1 MIFAHRC
8 GSFRAHPFA
17 IAAGV
22 CLVLLIVASCIVFK
36 QRRPELFAKAL
47 SAAEE
52 KLRTAMVDA
61 GRKEIDLATEGK
73 DIAKRLAE
81 ANVVAVATDGLGGVA
96 AVGTGADVLTK
107 APDGVNEMVVGA
119 ATDLLTKKDKEEEEG
134 EDDKAASPTEDLE
147 KDDEDDDEAR
157 AAADD
162 DDEAKAA
169 ADQAAEDE
177 KEEEEERKTFWE
189 SVQTKFK
196 ILIAVYQIQNALPWT
211 LPFVSYPDAF
221 EALVSWMSFIELD
234 FVRII
239 PVECMMPHNFFYKLF
254 ASTSIPLGLAGI
266 ILVCGKL
273 ASLARRD
280 PTERREVWIY
290 AYSWFLLLTYVVFT
304 GVSTTVLRFFN
315 CVEYESV
322 NADGSS
328 KMLYVLQADHSIS
341 CESESYK
348 EWKGYAWIMVFIY
361 PVGIPSWYLLELL
374 WWRKGINPV
383 VDERRHNLT
392 SKYRLGAAPETPQ
405 ERAYFAF
412 RSKESESMRDLRH
425 KAFEHVEIVALT
437 VEEIQERKLQA
448 RADDHDI
455 QHLSFLFGEFEPR
468 CYLFVVYE
476 CVRRLALTGLLIFVY
491 NGSATQVVVGLF
503 IAIISSYV
511 MSEYNPY
518 IEDSD
523 DRLAKLVQLMILR

>member
-1 MIFAHRC
+1 MIFSSLAPT
-8 GSFRAHPFA
+8 GAAVLLRAHPFA

-22 CLVLLIVASCIVFK
+22 CLVLLIVASCVVFK

-47 SAAEE
+47 GAAEE
-52 KLRTAMVDA
+52 KLRTALVDA

-81 ANVVAVATDGLGGVA
+81 ANVVAVATDGLGGGA

-119 ATDLLTKKDKEEEEG
+119 ATDLLTKKDKEEEE
-134 EDDKAASPTEDLE
+134 DDKAASPTEDLE
-147 KDDEDDDEAR
+147 KDDEDDGEAR

-177 KEEEEERKTFWE
+177 AEEEERKTFWE

-315 CVEYESV
+315 CVEYDSV

-374 WWRKGINPV
+374 WWRKGINPI

-392 SKYRLGAAPETPQ
+392 SKYQPVWKSSSELGSGYAIEPTRSRGHRRVVGRPNLISTQVPAGRGAGDAAGTRLLRVPLQGVGVDARPAPQGLRARRDRRPHGRRDPGAQAPGARRRPRHPAPVVPLRRV
-405 ERAYFAF
+405 RA
-412 RSKESESMRDLRH
+412 
-425 KAFEHVEIVALT
+425 AL
-437 VEEIQERKLQA
+437 
-448 RADDHDI
+448 
-455 QHLSFLFGEFEPR
+455 
-468 CYLFVVYE
+468 
-476 CVRRLALTGLLIFVY
+476 LLICGV
-491 NGSATQVVVGLF
+491 
-503 IAIISSYV
+503 
-511 MSEYNPY
+511 
-518 IEDSD
+518 
-523 DRLAKLVQLMILR
+523 